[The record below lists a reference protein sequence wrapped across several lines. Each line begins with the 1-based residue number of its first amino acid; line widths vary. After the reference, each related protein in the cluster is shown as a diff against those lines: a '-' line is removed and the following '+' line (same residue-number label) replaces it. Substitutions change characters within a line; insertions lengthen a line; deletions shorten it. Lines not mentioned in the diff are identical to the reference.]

1 MTHKPHLPPP
11 ASPSRSPEP
20 MKAPSP
26 SPLSVSEYLDTI
38 SADGGGSGDVRKE
51 AVVGEDRGAGGG
63 MRVEG
68 LGLRGLDSSDL
79 EDSVSDIGTLSPA
92 GSVQGQSIHELERR
106 LAVRATLDSLWGSSW
121 GKGGFDPIVVDGED
135 VFGELVLEKGEE
147 QIERGRGEQLEK
159 VRGVEVDKQ
168 NKTNW
173 DGGKARASMP
183 KHESEGVSSSRNSEQ
198 AHRSQGRHHCLL
210 DGHLFKERGVEAIG
224 ERGYKQKTKNK
235 IEEKTIKCWG
245 CSEKIAE
252 EQSWV
257 CEVEVCGMVACRGC
271 VKRWEKER
279 KKRVVAG
286 QKGVME
292 WLGS

>member
-1 MTHKPHLPPP
+1 M
-11 ASPSRSPEP
+11 
-20 MKAPSP
+20 
-26 SPLSVSEYLDTI
+26 

-51 AVVGEDRGAGGG
+51 AVVGEDRGAGDG

-68 LGLRGLDSSDL
+68 LGLRGLDSSNL
-79 EDSVSDIGTLSPA
+79 EDSVSDIGTLSPVE
-92 GSVQGQSIHELERR
+92 SVQGQSIHELERR

-135 VFGELVLEKGEE
+135 GFGELVLEEGEE

-198 AHRSQGRHHCLL
+198 AHRNQGRHHCLL
-210 DGHLFKERGVEAIG
+210 DGHLFKERGAEAIG

-235 IEEKTIKCWG
+235 IEEKTVKCWG

-279 KKRVVAG
+279 KKRVIAG